1 MFSAA
6 FKSLTDR
13 GGPMGAG
20 IILLMGVYLYVL
32 IGIVTAVAFMISGVT
47 RVFVH
52 PTPVTVPARIL
63 LLPGAIVLWPYVL
76 VRWLGAEKAS

>member
-1 MFSAA
+1 MSGVA
-6 FKSLTDR
+6 T
-13 GGPMGAG
+13 
-20 IILLMGVYLYVL
+20 ILLNGLYLYFA
-32 IGIVTAVAFMISGVT
+32 IGIVAAVTFLIFGVT

-52 PTPVTVPARIL
+52 PTPVTVPARVL